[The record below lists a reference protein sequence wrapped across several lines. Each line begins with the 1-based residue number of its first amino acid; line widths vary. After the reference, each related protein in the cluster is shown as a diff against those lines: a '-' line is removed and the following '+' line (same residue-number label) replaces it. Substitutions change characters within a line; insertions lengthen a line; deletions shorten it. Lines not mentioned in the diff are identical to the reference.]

1 LSEATSILNPIPD
14 PKGSFRDSVATISS
28 DGKRNWIYP
37 KKPKGKLYNKRTYVS
52 IFFLVLLFAGPFMKL
67 NGHPFILLNII
78 ERKFILFGIAFWP
91 QDFHLFGLAMLTF
104 IVFIILFTALFGRIW
119 CGWAC
124 PQTIFMEMVFRKI
137 EYLIEGDYM
146 QQKALNAESPNPR
159 KLRKKILKNSIFF
172 LISFI
177 IANTFLAYI
186 IGVDELFKII
196 TDPPSQHLGG
206 LISLTIFT
214 LVFYGVYTKFREQAC
229 IVVCPY
235 GRLQGVLLDKNS
247 VVIAYDYNRGEPR
260 EKLHKGQERK
270 AGDCIDCHQCV
281 QVCPTGID
289 IRHGTQLECIN
300 CTACIDACDSIMEKI
315 DKPLGLI
322 RYTSENA
329 ISKGIKFK
337 VTGRIIAYSVV
348 LFILL
353 GSLITLLAIRSDIE
367 ATILR
372 TPGMLYQEL
381 ADKKVSNLYN
391 IKIVNKTFQDL
402 PISVK
407 IIEPKG
413 EVKWVG
419 RGIDS
424 LNEQDISEG
433 EMFIILDQASILTNK
448 TKLKI
453 QILSNDKL
461 MDEVE
466 TNFIGPTN

>member
-1 LSEATSILNPIPD
+1 MLFNIL
-14 PKGSFRDSVATISS
+14 
-28 DGKRNWIYP
+28 
-37 KKPKGKLYNKRTYVS
+37 
-52 IFFLVLLFAGPFMKL
+52 
-67 NGHPFILLNII
+67 

-91 QDFHLFGLAMLTF
+91 QDFHLFVLAMLTF

-146 QQKALNAESPNPR
+146 QQKALNAESPNPI
-159 KLRKKILKNSIFF
+159 KFRKKFLKNSIFF
-172 LISFI
+172 IISFI

-186 IGVDELFKII
+186 IGVDKLFEII
-196 TDPPSQHLGG
+196 SEGPSQHLGG
-206 LISLTIFT
+206 LISLSIFT

-289 IRHGTQLECIN
+289 IRNGTQLECVN
-300 CTACIDACDSIMEKI
+300 CTACIDACDSIM
-315 DKPLGLI
+315 DKVDLPRGLI

-329 ISKGIKFK
+329 IAKGIKFK
-337 VTGRIIAYSVV
+337 VTTRIIGYSVV

-353 GSLITLLAIRSDIE
+353 GALITLLAIRTDVE

-381 ADKKVSNLYN
+381 PNQKVSNLYN
-391 IKIVNKTFQDL
+391 IKVVNKTFNNL
-402 PISVK
+402 PIEIK
-407 IIEPKG
+407 IVEPKG
-413 EVKWVG
+413 TIQWVG
-419 RGIDS
+419 KNFTE
-424 LNEQDISEG
+424 LKEQDIAEG
-433 EMFIILDQASILTNK
+433 EFFVILDQKEIVKSK
-448 TKLKI
+448 TKIKI
-453 QILSNDKL
+453 QVLSQGKKL
-461 MDEVE
+461 GEE
-466 TNFIGPTN
+466 ESNFIGPTP